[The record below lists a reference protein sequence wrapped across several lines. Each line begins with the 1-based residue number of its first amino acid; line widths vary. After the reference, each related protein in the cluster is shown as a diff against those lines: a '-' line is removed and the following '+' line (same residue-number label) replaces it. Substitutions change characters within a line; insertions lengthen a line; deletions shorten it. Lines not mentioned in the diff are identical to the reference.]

1 MPDKGNEDG
10 QTPVGN
16 PRRLSGREVGE
27 MEDERGRLSTIE
39 TISLAVGFTIG
50 SGIITQTGIGIG
62 MTGRSI
68 FLAFLVSAALFLISF
83 RPIFMM
89 STLLPRTSAAYTYSK
104 KLIHEDA
111 GRLYAYVYFLGRM
124 TIAIFGI
131 SFAQYLASM
140 VPVLSGEAAQR
151 LVALGVLTL
160 FFAVNLLGVK
170 AAAKLQNI
178 MCVVLIAGILVFV
191 VFGIGKV
198 DYTTFFKEGFFT
210 GGFGGFYSAVS
221 LLYFAVGGAYI
232 ITDFAPK
239 IRNASKV
246 IVKVITGVTLVVCAL
261 YMLMGIVA
269 SGSVPVA
276 EAAGKPLTVA
286 AGAVL
291 TNKALYGF
299 FIIGAC
305 MGALI
310 TTLNSSFVW
319 YSNSLI
325 RACEDGCFP
334 KRWAKVNKAGVPYN
348 LMIIFYLFGAVPAAL
363 GMDLTVLSKMAI
375 GLTIL
380 GTCIPMAGIL
390 KLPAKYPEL
399 WKNSKYAKRYP
410 RWRLNVMV
418 VITYA
423 VLATQVYSLFAGNP
437 LWANVIILVYMGCV
451 VFGLGAR
458 RILLKKRM
466 AAEAES

>member
-1 MPDKGNEDG
+1 LEKEESK
-10 QTPVGN
+10 
-16 PRRLSGREVGE
+16 LS
-27 MEDERGRLSTIE
+27 LIE

-68 FLAFLVSAALFLISF
+68 FLAFLVSAVLFLVSF

-89 STLLPRTSAAYTYSK
+89 STLLPRTSAAYVYAK
-104 KLIHEDA
+104 ELIHEDV
-111 GRLYAYVYFLGRM
+111 GRFYAYVYFLGRM

-131 SFAQYLASM
+131 SFAQYLAGM
-140 VPVLSGEAAQR
+140 VPAFSGDIPQR
-151 LVALGVLTL
+151 LIALSVLTL
-160 FFAVNLLGVK
+160 FFIVNLFGIK

-178 MCVVLIAGILVFV
+178 MCVVLIAGILTFV
-191 VFGIGKV
+191 ACGIGKV
-198 DYTTFFKEGFFT
+198 DFAVYFAEGFFT

-239 IRNASKV
+239 IQNASRVMVKV
-246 IVKVITGVTLVVCAL
+246 IVGVTFVVCIL

-269 SGSVPVA
+269 SGAVPVA
-276 EAAGKPLTVA
+276 EAAGKPLSVS

-291 TNKALYGF
+291 PGRALYGF

-325 RACEDGCFP
+325 RPCEDGCFP
-334 KRWAKVNKAGVPYN
+334 KSWAKTNRAGVPWR
-348 LMIIFYLFGAVPAAL
+348 LLVIFYLFGAVPAVL
-363 GMDLTVLSKMAI
+363 GMDLAVLSKMAI

-390 KLPAKYPEL
+390 KLPEKYPKL
-399 WKNSKYAKRYP
+399 WKRSPYARRYP
-410 RWRLNVMV
+410 AWRLKVMV
-418 VITYA
+418 ALTYA
-423 VLATQVYSLFAGNP
+423 VLATQVYALFAGNP
-437 LWANVIILVYMGCV
+437 LWSNVVILVYMGAV
-451 VFGLGAR
+451 IFGLAVR
-458 RILLKKRM
+458 RVRIKNK
-466 AAEAES
+466 